1 MANQIVINDV
11 APRDGLQNQDVHLD
25 PQQRLEL
32 IQSLVDSGVRA
43 IEAVSF
49 VHPRA
54 VPAMAG
60 AAEVV
65 AGLPKK
71 EEVDYSALVPN
82 LRGYELA
89 VASGIRSVAVVLCTT
104 ETMNQKNINMSLAQT
119 INSCAAIIA
128 QANQDGV
135 NARAYVSVAFECPF
149 EGDVADEIVID
160 LAQRMFDSGAHEV
173 IVADTIGAANP
184 AEVDGLFA
192 QMATRFPNG
201 KLSAHFHD
209 TRAMALANVW
219 AAMRHGITKFD
230 SSVAGLGGCPFAPG
244 AAGNL
249 ATEDV
254 VNMVHQMGYE
264 TGISEAA
271 LMDAA
276 RLASNLMN
284 RELGGRMTPWLKR
297 RAERAAA
304 A

>member
-1 MANQIVINDV
+1 MKKQIVINDV

-49 VHPRA
+49 VHPKA

-65 AGLPKK
+65 AGLPLMD
-71 EEVDYSALVPN
+71 EVDYSALVPN
-82 LRGYELA
+82 LKGYELA

-104 ETMNQKNINMSLAQT
+104 ETMNQKNINMSLEQT
-119 INSCAAIIA
+119 IASCEAIIR

-149 EGDVADEIVID
+149 EGDVGDDIVID
-160 LAQRMFDSGAHEV
+160 LTDRMFATGADEV
-173 IVADTIGAANP
+173 IVADSIGAANP
-184 AEVDGLFA
+184 AEVDRLFK
-192 QMATRFPNG
+192 QMSERFEPG
-201 KLSAHFHD
+201 RLSAHFHD

-219 AAMRHGITKFD
+219 AAMQHGIAKFD

-254 VNMVHQMGYE
+254 VNMVHQMGLE
-264 TGISEAA
+264 TGISEAS
-271 LMDAA
+271 LMDTVK
-276 RLASNLMN
+276 LASRLMN

-297 RAERAAA
+297 QAQRAA
-304 A
+304 

>member
-1 MANQIVINDV
+1 MTKQIVINDV

-49 VHPRA
+49 VHPKA

-65 AGLPKK
+65 AGLPLMD
-71 EEVDYSALVPN
+71 EVDYSALVPN
-82 LRGYELA
+82 LKGYELA
-89 VASGIRSVAVVLCTT
+89 ASSGIRSVAVVLCTT
-104 ETMNQKNINMSLAQT
+104 QTMNKKNINMSLEET
-119 INSCAAIIA
+119 VDSCKGIIA
-128 QANQDGV
+128 QANRDGIK
-135 NARAYVSVAFECPF
+135 ARAYVSVAFECPF
-149 EGDVADEIVID
+149 EGDVGDDIVID
-160 LAQRMFDSGAHEV
+160 LADQMFDAGADEV

-184 AEVDGLFA
+184 AEVDGLFR
-192 QMATRFPNG
+192 QMGQRFDTG
-201 KLSAHFHD
+201 RLSAHFHD

-219 AAMRHGITKFD
+219 AAMQHGITRFD

-254 VNMVHQMGYE
+254 VNMVHQMGCE

-271 LMDAA
+271 LMDTVQ
-276 RLASNLMN
+276 LASRLMS

-297 RAERAAA
+297 RAQRAA
-304 A
+304 